1 MCGFGAALAHRLS
14 GGSGR
19 PALRGCAV
27 RLSRLSVRG
36 DSIGCVDEH
45 PNDGLLVWGRTEVFG
60 RVASY
65 GVGGNGAPVVFLHG
79 WGLSGHTYRAALE
92 RLLARGLRVWAP
104 ALPGFD
110 GSAALSDDA
119 ALVDYAAWVDGFCA
133 AVGITESVVLM
144 GHSFGGGVAIQTA
157 HDFEGRARALVLI
170 NSIGGSAWRS
180 HGSIVQSLAERPLWD
195 WGLHLPRDV
204 LPLRQLR
211 RVLPVIID
219 AAVPNAVR
227 NPRAFWHAATVAR
240 RADLTGELDELK
252 QRRLPVVVLWGDRDE
267 IVTRA
272 SFDAMCTALGGP
284 LSVTVAGSH
293 SWMLADPD
301 GFCEVITNMLAIA
314 LEAQAEERKPN
325 AHNLATLASEPTHN
339 AA

>member
-1 MCGFGAALAHRLS
+1 
-14 GGSGR
+14 
-19 PALRGCAV
+19 
-27 RLSRLSVRG
+27 
-36 DSIGCVDEH
+36 
-45 PNDGLLVWGRTEVFG
+45 
-60 RVASY
+60 
-65 GVGGNGAPVVFLHG
+65 
-79 WGLSGHTYRAALE
+79 
-92 RLLARGLRVWAP
+92 
-104 ALPGFD
+104 
-110 GSAALSDDA
+110 
-119 ALVDYAAWVDGFCA
+119 
-133 AVGITESVVLM
+133 M

-157 HDFEGRARALVLI
+157 HDFPERARALVLI

-180 HGSIVQSLAERPLWD
+180 RGSIVQSLAERPLWD

-219 AAVPNAVR
+219 AAVPNVVR

-240 RADLTGELDELK
+240 RADLTAELDELK

-284 LSVTVAGSH
+284 LATTVAGSH
-293 SWMLADPD
+293 SWMIADPD

-314 LEAQAEERKPN
+314 LEAQAEEGKPG
-325 AHNLATLASEPTHN
+325 AHNLAALAVPPKHD